1 MPLIKSKRVLG
12 HFRASSSGSPIE
24 IRRRGGDRATPCGR
38 FRFALSAAALTAP
51 LHRPQGAPPQERI
64 GTEGKL
70 PSQHWNPS
78 QAKVQPDGM
87 GTFSPEF

>member
-24 IRRRGGDRATPCGR
+24 IRSRGGDRATPCGR
-38 FRFALSAAALTAP
+38 FRFAVSAAALTAP